1 MHGKLLKL
9 LIFQFGRRDGEEC
22 SRTTYNE
29 QKGEGNMPNYNVFTN
44 LNSPLTTVDIAASAA
59 EIGANYRVT
68 TGVVSVAPNAFLAI
82 QLSNPTTSRYTAR
95 IGRIF
100 GGALTNTSLFLLRN
114 GTVAGGTTLQAV
126 NTNFGYQNTAQLIPT
141 FSTSLTNPVVGGV
154 TFSSLIQ
161 TGGPLVDDELGKV
174 IVPPNN
180 RLIIDLLNLTNQT
193 NTLAITVGWAEL
205 SPQSN

>member
-1 MHGKLLKL
+1 
-9 LIFQFGRRDGEEC
+9 
-22 SRTTYNE
+22 
-29 QKGEGNMPNYNVFTN
+29 MPNYNVFTN